1 MTQPLPMD
9 PPARLDDLIE
19 GMMRL
24 MDTGPEVTGPINI
37 GNPNEFTIR
46 ELADQVIALTGSKS
60 EIVQH
65 PLPTDDPKQRQP
77 NISKAKE
84 LLDWEPKV
92 LLDEGLSLTI
102 DYFRKLQAQ

>member
-1 MTQPLPMD
+1 M
-9 PPARLDDLIE
+9 
-19 GMMRL
+19 
-24 MDTGPEVTGPINI
+24 
-37 GNPNEFTIR
+37 
-46 ELADQVIALTGSKS
+46 IALTGSKS
-60 EIVQH
+60 KIVKH

-92 LLDEGLSLTI
+92 LLDEGISLTI